1 MFDYCVFC
9 GAVTDERLACPNCR
23 HHVEN
28 LTPEQRRTFEAYE
41 RDIKAQENLR
51 VACENLRV
59 ACASMLESLT
69 ETVRQFAEEWR
80 DADGQKPNE

>member
-28 LTPEQRRTFEAYE
+28 LTPEQRRTFEAFE
-41 RDIKAQENLR
+41 RDARARESLR
-51 VACENLRV
+51 VACHNLRV
-59 ACASMLESLT
+59 TFVSMLESAG
-69 ETVRQFAEEWR
+69 EAARQFAEKWR
-80 DADGQKPNE
+80 DTNGQ